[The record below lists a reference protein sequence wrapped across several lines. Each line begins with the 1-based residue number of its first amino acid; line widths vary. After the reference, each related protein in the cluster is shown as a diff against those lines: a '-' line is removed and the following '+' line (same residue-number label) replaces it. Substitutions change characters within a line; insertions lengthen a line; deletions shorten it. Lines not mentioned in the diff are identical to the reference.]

1 MECYNEFV
9 REIGNTDEL
18 LELRDRQRKL
28 LEQERELNA
37 LRVNRMREISDYHTE
52 IVKVREQIT
61 ECNKQIALHEM
72 RGARKE
78 DLVEIKEFDDS
89 KVEIF
94 LEKAVVLNHTITF
107 TFINGMSISREYTN
121 GHGGN
126 TAGWLDR
133 RLDRLSKE
141 GKQ

>member
-1 MECYNEFV
+1 
-9 REIGNTDEL
+9 
-18 LELRDRQRKL
+18 
-28 LEQERELNA
+28 
-37 LRVNRMREISDYHTE
+37 
-52 IVKVREQIT
+52 
-61 ECNKQIALHEM
+61 M

-94 LEKAVVLNHTITF
+94 LEKAVVLNHTIPF